1 MSETPRGSRS
11 FRIGLLG
18 ALAALVALAVP
29 GSAIGQ
35 ADEYVIGVD
44 DVLQI
49 QVWDSK
55 ELDQTMPVRP
65 DGKIS
70 FPLVGELRASGLT
83 ASHLSEVL
91 TERLAR
97 SVKNPNVSVVVKEI
111 RSLRVF
117 FVGQVTRPGVYP
129 IRPGTPVLQAL
140 TLAGGLAPGA
150 DLAAAYVVRENRR
163 IPVDLRRL
171 VQDADLSQNIAL
183 RTDDTVVVPE
193 LVAGANPQ
201 ELSERRI
208 YVLGRVQRP
217 GVYTIRHEVPILHAI
232 FLAGGFI
239 EAVPA
244 ARQAVAAPNG
254 AAVPPPPPEGD
265 RGDLSN
271 AFVIRG
277 KERIAVDLRRL
288 IHKGDLSQNVM
299 IRHED
304 TIVVPEGGDLQN
316 AVFIMGEIA
325 RPGYYPHADA
335 MSLMKLVSL
344 AGGFTRF
351 AAAGRITILR
361 ENGSENGNGPVPSR
375 QKQRLRVDANRIAH
389 DPAENPDP
397 TLKAGD
403 VVVVPQS
410 LF

>member
-1 MSETPRGSRS
+1 MSHLSRLS
-11 FRIGLLG
+11 SRIARAVLLG
-18 ALAALVALAVP
+18 ALLALLAAAPPARVGA
-29 GSAIGQ
+29 Q
-35 ADEYVIGVD
+35 DDEYVIGID
-44 DVLQI
+44 DVLHV
-49 QVWDSK
+49 QVWDAK
-55 ELDQTMPVRP
+55 ELEQTMPVRP

-70 FPLVGELRASGLT
+70 FPLVGEVRASGLT
-83 ASHLSEVL
+83 ASQLTDVL
-91 TERLAR
+91 TERLSR

-117 FVGQVTRPGVYP
+117 FVGQFARPGVYP

-150 DLAAAYVVRENRR
+150 DLSAAYVVRDNQR
-163 IPVDLRRL
+163 IAVDLRRL
-171 VQDADLSQNIAL
+171 VQDADLSQNVPL
-183 RTDDTVVVPE
+183 RTDDTVVVPD

-217 GVYTIRHEVPILHAI
+217 GVYTIRQEVPILHAI
-232 FLAGGFI
+232 FLAGGF
-239 EAVPA
+239 VD
-244 ARQAVAAPNG
+244 
-254 AAVPPPPPEGD
+254 AVPPARPAAGGASAAAAPAEGD

-277 KERIAVDLRRL
+277 KERIPVDLRRL
-288 IHKGDLSQNVM
+288 IQKGDLSQNVM

-304 TIVVPEGGDLQN
+304 TIVVPDGGDLQN

-325 RPGYYPHADA
+325 RPGSYPRAEA
-335 MSLMKLVSL
+335 MSLLKLVSL

-351 AAAGRITILR
+351 AAPGRITILR
-361 ENGSENGNGPVPSR
+361 ENGHQEADGSGR
-375 QKQRLRVDANRIAH
+375 QKQRLRIDADGIARN
-389 DPAENPDP
+389 PKENPDP
-397 TLKAGD
+397 TLQAGD
-403 VVVVPQS
+403 VVVVPQT

>member
-1 MSETPRGSRS
+1 
-11 FRIGLLG
+11 
-18 ALAALVALAVP
+18 
-29 GSAIGQ
+29 
-35 ADEYVIGVD
+35 
-44 DVLQI
+44 
-49 QVWDSK
+49 
-55 ELDQTMPVRP
+55 MPVRP

-70 FPLVGELRASGLT
+70 VPLVGELRASGLT
-83 ASHLSEVL
+83 AAQLTDVL
-91 TERLAR
+91 TERLSR
-97 SVKNPNVSVVVKEI
+97 SVRNPNVSVVVKEI

-117 FVGQVTRPGVYP
+117 FIGQVARPGVYP

-140 TLAGGLAPGA
+140 TLAGGLTAGA
-150 DLAAAYVVRENRR
+150 DLSAAYVVRDSQR
-163 IPVDLRRL
+163 IAVDLHRL
-171 VQDADLSQNIAL
+171 VQDADLSHNIPL

-193 LVAGANPQ
+193 LISSVNPH

-208 YVLGRVQRP
+208 YVLGRVRRP

-239 EAVPA
+239 DTVPPA
-244 ARQAVAAPNG
+244 ASAVG
-254 AAVPPPPPEGD
+254 AANGGAMPPPPASGD

-277 KERIAVDLRRL
+277 KDRIPVDLRRL
-288 IHKGDLSQNVM
+288 IQRGDLSQNVM

-304 TIVVPEGGDLQN
+304 TIVIPEGGDLQN
-316 AVFIMGEIA
+316 AVFIMGEVA

-351 AAAGRITILR
+351 AGSGRITILR
-361 ENGSENGNGPVPSR
+361 ENGHDNGNGAVPSR
-375 QKQRLRVDANRIAH
+375 EKRRLRVDARGIAD
-389 DPAENPDP
+389 DPKGNPDP
-397 TLKAGD
+397 TLQAGD